1 LKFTK
6 PSLHYDDFDGE
17 NTFEIAGDCTT
28 IGRSADQDLVLKEA
42 FASRRHATI
51 TRQNGGFEVIDQN
64 SSHGTYLNGKRIDR
78 AKLRSGDTLQ
88 FGSANAVS
96 SASNSLRAQACLESG
111 QTNCWQLSLDLSRP
125 QQETFRSPLARSK
138 S

>member
-1 LKFTK
+1 VSLKFTK

-96 SASNSLRAQACLESG
+96 FRFEFSESASMSGVRADELLAALSG
-111 QTNCWQLSLDLSRP
+111 FEPPTTGNVP
-125 QQETFRSPLARSK
+125 KPAR
-138 S
+138 